1 MSLLLWEI
9 CLQGAKIMHHT
20 QDLLYISKVINH
32 VYEVLLNESQDASD
46 GLKQLDEAREEW
58 KLAFTHAM
66 SMTLK

>member
-1 MSLLLWEI
+1 
-9 CLQGAKIMHHT
+9 MHYT